1 MILIIFVAS
10 NLKFESWNLI
20 ASQIEILIYSK
31 SRNNF
36 ENLKTEMKFE
46 EKKDKKSISES
57 QANLPLY
64 NHIGKN

>member
-1 MILIIFVAS
+1 MNF
-10 NLKFESWNLI
+10 NLT
-20 ASQIEILIYSK
+20 QIEILIYSK

-36 ENLKTEMKFE
+36 ENLRTEMKFE